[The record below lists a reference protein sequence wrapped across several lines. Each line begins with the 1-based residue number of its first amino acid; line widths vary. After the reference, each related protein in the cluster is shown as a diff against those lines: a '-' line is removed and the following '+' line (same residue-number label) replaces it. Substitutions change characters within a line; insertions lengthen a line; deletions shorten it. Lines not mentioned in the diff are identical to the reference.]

1 MRGRFAYLVWFV
13 GAVAWFFDAVL
24 QLYSGTRQ
32 HAFWAVIITL
42 LFLAAGAYFRRQAF
56 KK

>member
-42 LFLAAGAYFRRQAF
+42 LFLAAGVYFRRQAF